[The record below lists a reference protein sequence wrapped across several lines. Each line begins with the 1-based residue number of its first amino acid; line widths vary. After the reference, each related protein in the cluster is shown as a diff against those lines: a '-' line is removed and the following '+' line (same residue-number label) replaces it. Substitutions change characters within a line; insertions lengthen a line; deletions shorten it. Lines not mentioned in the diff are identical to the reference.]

1 MFVHV
6 VQFYV
11 LLNVYHTQKTSLA
24 SQEVTPRKQQANRM
38 LVFDI
43 WQDILQHLMSYIL
56 LILVV
61 ASAFSV
67 IYYTHV
73 NRQTTSELEQLYTQ
87 RDELDIEWRNLLL
100 EQNSLAEHSAIE
112 SRAKK
117 MLKMKRPDSKSEI
130 IITLE

>member
-1 MFVHV
+1 LSNPAV
-6 VQFYV
+6 
-11 LLNVYHTQKTSLA
+11 A
-24 SQEVTPRKQQANRM
+24 PRKQLANRM
-38 LVFDI
+38 LVFDV
-43 WQDILQHLMSYIL
+43 WHDILQHLASYVL
-56 LILVV
+56 LVLVV
-61 ASAFSV
+61 VSAFSV

-73 NRQTTSELEQLYTQ
+73 NRQTTSELEQLYTL

-117 MLKMKRPDSKSEI
+117 LLKMKRPDIDSEV